1 PLAKNHPL
9 KIQEKKYFVSSNV
22 FPIDIMLSQNH
33 TFELMLFQIVKQPCY
48 RGLLICVQLFVTPR
62 TIQSTEFCRPE
73 YWSGLLFPSP
83 GDLPSPGIEPMSLPA
98 EPPGKPK
105 ITGVGT
111 PEVTSAH
118 FAGSVLLL
126 VVNQK
131 VYVYDYEANFWTAS
145 TGIEHPV
152 SHVSGDNCCYS
163 GNSFCM
169 DISNSVFAYLH
180 GDEISQANIYF
191 SNSRGYRFQKYTLE
205 RRAELIGTLG
215 GIFSFHSLSQVGLLL
230 VDQQMAMFSYSDHP
244 LNRSFGLPFDYDRTL
259 DILIAPGQKGI
270 LIFWFQKNLLVS
282 RNSGQLVESV
292 QVREGQRILYNSIL
306 KANITIHSVAANEN
320 ELAVLTRENNLYYG
334 SLGIQSSSLIKFADQ
349 NIWSQEAVLMFTDV
363 GMLEILTPLPD
374 MIFPAFDFQKCLL
387 NIQALLMDPQLQAG
401 ICKVELLQGEFEN
414 KMYTIDMNSQLELTA
429 LMIPQPGTLPV
440 PLVSKPGPLGIS
452 NQAEN
457 GGVDQCKIPGD
468 VQPAGTR
475 ALREEL
481 AWPPDL
487 APHSHRSDL
496 RPSSLPYK
504 HSNQNISLK
513 QQHHWGRADPNF
525 TSSIKRPTISTITL
539 DITNKEISCVDL
551 KPLTALISVGCD
563 LEKKIVIQNELS
575 ACHHGVLDPVA
586 LQDNYSYIIEREA
599 YNPNFQG
606 QPAEEDLEVY
616 YPYEKLGCPLLA
628 YYDTPW
634 KPVVELWR
642 EGKFQEVVE
651 AEYVLLEMNG
661 LFTYTYS
668 LTAGM
673 AGCSAQ
679 PQNWTTITE
688 MAGDTASFS
697 WDRENYMSC
706 HDPDYHEPL
715 RWPDVPYQILGGPTE
730 NKVVFD
736 QRNGIY
742 IFFISI
748 VDPSY
753 SYCHLETT
761 FSVYVYGAFPLSIFP
776 PEITIVLLT
785 VATLLSVWLAYMIP
799 QLLHMEQD
807 LEVSGFWARLYQ
819 RCRRSCACLWG
830 RC

>member
-1 PLAKNHPL
+1 MLVLMLVVATTFRFCPLVKAQPL
-9 KIQEKKYFVSSNV
+9 CRIRTLRTGKV
-22 FPIDIMLSQNH
+22 FPVEEKTQGDRLYFSSGKTHLIKHPCKKTLALYLGRQIFLTKDN
-33 TFELMLFQIVKQPCY
+33 FESS
-48 RGLLICVQLFVTPR
+48 LIPFSIPTSMQ
-62 TIQSTEFCRPE
+62 
-73 YWSGLLFPSP
+73 
-83 GDLPSPGIEPMSLPA
+83 
-98 EPPGKPK
+98 
-105 ITGVGT
+105 VGT

-145 TGIEHPV
+145 TGIQHPV
-152 SHVSGDNCCYS
+152 SHVSGDNCCYG

-180 GDEISQANIYF
+180 GDRISQANIYF
-191 SNSRGYRFQKYTLE
+191 SNSRGYRFQKYTQE
-205 RRAELIGTLG
+205 RRAELVGTFG

-230 VDQQMAMFSYSDHP
+230 VDEQMAMFSYSDHP
-244 LNRSFGLPFDYDRTL
+244 LNRSFGLPFEYDRTL
-259 DILIAPGQKGI
+259 DILIAPGQRGI
-270 LIFWFQKNLLVS
+270 LIFWSEKNLLVS

-292 QVREGQRILYNSIL
+292 RVREGQRILYNSIV

-320 ELAVLTRENNLYYG
+320 ELAVLTRESNLYYG

-349 NIWSQEAVLMFTDV
+349 NIWSQDAVLMFTDV

-374 MIFPAFDFQKCLL
+374 MLFPAFDFQKCLL
-387 NIQALLMDPQLQAG
+387 NIQALLVDPQLQAG

-429 LMIPQPGTLPV
+429 LMIPRPGTLPV
-440 PLVSKPGPLGIS
+440 PLVSKPGPLGAS

-457 GGVDQCKIPGD
+457 RGVDQ
-468 VQPAGTR
+468 
-475 ALREEL
+475 
-481 AWPPDL
+481 
-487 APHSHRSDL
+487 SDL

-504 HSNQNISLK
+504 HSDKNISLK
-513 QQHHWGRADPNF
+513 QQHHWGRANPNF

-539 DITNKEISCVDL
+539 DIANKEISCVDL

-575 ACHHGVLDPVA
+575 ACYHGVLDPVA
-586 LQDNYSYIIEREA
+586 LQDNYSYVIEREA
-599 YNPNFQG
+599 YDPNFQG
-606 QPAEEDLEVY
+606 QQAKEDLKVY

-628 YYDTPW
+628 YYDIPW

-688 MAGDTASFS
+688 MAGDTAPFS
-697 WDRENYMSC
+697 WDRENYVSC

-730 NKVVFD
+730 NKIVFD

-776 PEITIVLLT
+776 PEVTIFLLT
-785 VATLLSVWLAYMIP
+785 VATLLFVWLAYMIP
-799 QLLHMEQD
+799 QLLHNEQG
-807 LEVSGFWARLYQ
+807 LEVNGFWVRLYQ
-819 RCRRSCACLWG
+819 RCRKSCACLWG
-830 RC
+830 RG

>member
-1 PLAKNHPL
+1 MLALMLVAATTSWLCPLVTAQPL
-9 KIQEKKYFVSSNV
+9 CRTRTLRTGKVFPVKEKIQGDRLYFSSGKTHLIKHPCNKNLALYLGRQI
-22 FPIDIMLSQNH
+22 FLTKDN
-33 TFELMLFQIVKQPCY
+33 FESS
-48 RGLLICVQLFVTPR
+48 LIPFS
-62 TIQSTEFCRPE
+62 I
-73 YWSGLLFPSP
+73 PS
-83 GDLPSPGIEPMSLPA
+83 SMQ
-98 EPPGKPK
+98 
-105 ITGVGT
+105 VGT

-180 GDEISQANIYF
+180 GDQISQASIYF
-191 SNSRGYRFQKYTLE
+191 SDSRGYRFQKYAQE
-205 RRAELIGTLG
+205 RRAELVGTLG

-429 LMIPQPGTLPV
+429 LMIPRPGTLPV
-440 PLVSKPGPLGIS
+440 PLVMVS
-452 NQAEN
+452 N
-457 GGVDQCKIPGD
+457 
-468 VQPAGTR
+468 
-475 ALREEL
+475 
-481 AWPPDL
+481 
-487 APHSHRSDL
+487 PHSLGLQAVIYEEGYTYNGDTKHRL
-496 RPSSLPYK
+496 
-504 HSNQNISLK
+504 NISLK

-539 DITNKEISCVDL
+539 DIANKEISCVDL

-599 YNPNFQG
+599 YDPNFQG
-606 QPAEEDLEVY
+606 QQAEEDLEVY

-668 LTAGM
+668 LTAGT

-688 MAGDTASFS
+688 MAGDTVSFS

-785 VATLLSVWLAYMIP
+785 VTTLLSVWLAYMIP

-819 RCRRSCACLWG
+819 RCRSSCACLWG

>member
-1 PLAKNHPL
+1 MLVLMLVVATTFRFCPLVKAQPL
-9 KIQEKKYFVSSNV
+9 CRIRTLRTGKV
-22 FPIDIMLSQNH
+22 FPVEEKTQGDRLYFSSGKTHLIKHPCKKTLALYLGRQIFLTKDN
-33 TFELMLFQIVKQPCY
+33 FESS
-48 RGLLICVQLFVTPR
+48 LIPFSIPTSMQ
-62 TIQSTEFCRPE
+62 
-73 YWSGLLFPSP
+73 
-83 GDLPSPGIEPMSLPA
+83 
-98 EPPGKPK
+98 
-105 ITGVGT
+105 VGT

-145 TGIEHPV
+145 TGIQHPV
-152 SHVSGDNCCYS
+152 SHVSGDNCCYG

-180 GDEISQANIYF
+180 GDRISQANIYF
-191 SNSRGYRFQKYTLE
+191 SNSRGYRFQKYTQE
-205 RRAELIGTLG
+205 RRAELVGTFG

-230 VDQQMAMFSYSDHP
+230 VDEQMAMFSYSDHP
-244 LNRSFGLPFDYDRTL
+244 LNRSFGLPFEYDRTL
-259 DILIAPGQKGI
+259 DILIAPGQRGI
-270 LIFWFQKNLLVS
+270 LIFWSEKNLLVS

-292 QVREGQRILYNSIL
+292 RVREGQRILYNSIV

-320 ELAVLTRENNLYYG
+320 ELAVLTRESNLYYG

-349 NIWSQEAVLMFTDV
+349 NIWSQDAVLMFTDV

-374 MIFPAFDFQKCLL
+374 MLFPAFDFQKCLL
-387 NIQALLMDPQLQAG
+387 NIQALLVDPHLQAG

-429 LMIPQPGTLPV
+429 LMIPRPGTLPV
-440 PLVSKPGPLGIS
+440 PLVSKPGPLGAS

-457 GGVDQCKIPGD
+457 RGVDQ
-468 VQPAGTR
+468 
-475 ALREEL
+475 
-481 AWPPDL
+481 
-487 APHSHRSDL
+487 SDL

-504 HSNQNISLK
+504 HSDKNISLK
-513 QQHHWGRADPNF
+513 QQHHWGRANPNF

-539 DITNKEISCVDL
+539 DIANKEISCVDL

-575 ACHHGVLDPVA
+575 ACYHGVLDPVA
-586 LQDNYSYIIEREA
+586 LQDNYSYVIEREA
-599 YNPNFQG
+599 YDPNFQG
-606 QPAEEDLEVY
+606 QQAKEDLKVY

-628 YYDTPW
+628 YYDIPW

-688 MAGDTASFS
+688 MAGDTAPFS
-697 WDRENYMSC
+697 WDRENYVSC

-730 NKVVFD
+730 NKIVFD

-776 PEITIVLLT
+776 PEVTIFLLT
-785 VATLLSVWLAYMIP
+785 VATLLFVWLAYMIP
-799 QLLHMEQD
+799 QLLHNEQG
-807 LEVSGFWARLYQ
+807 LEVNGFWVRLYQ
-819 RCRRSCACLWG
+819 RCRKSCACLWG
-830 RC
+830 RG

>member
-1 PLAKNHPL
+1 MRDRVPLPGTESQPLCIGSTVLDHLYFSSGKTHLIKHPCEKNLALYLGRHIFL
-9 KIQEKKYFVSSNV
+9 TKDNFESS
-22 FPIDIMLSQNH
+22 
-33 TFELMLFQIVKQPCY
+33 
-48 RGLLICVQLFVTPR
+48 LIPFSIPTSMQ
-62 TIQSTEFCRPE
+62 
-73 YWSGLLFPSP
+73 
-83 GDLPSPGIEPMSLPA
+83 
-98 EPPGKPK
+98 
-105 ITGVGT
+105 VGT

-131 VYVYDYEANFWTAS
+131 VYVYDYEANLWTAS

-180 GDEISQANIYF
+180 GDQISQANIYF
-191 SNSRGYRFQKYTLE
+191 SNSRGYRFQKY
-205 RRAELIGTLG
+205 AELVGTLG

-230 VDQQMAMFSYSDHP
+230 VDKQMAMFSYSDHP
-244 LNRSFGLPFDYDRTL
+244 LNSSFGLPFDYDRAF

-270 LIFWFQKNLLVS
+270 LIFWFEKNLLVS

-292 QVREGQRILYNSIL
+292 QVREGHRILYNSIL

-320 ELAVLTRENNLYYG
+320 ELAVLTQENNLYYG
-334 SLGIQSSSLIKFADQ
+334 SLGIQSRSLIKFSDQ

-363 GMLEILTPLPD
+363 GILEILTPLPD
-374 MIFPAFDFQKCLL
+374 VIFPAFDFQKCLL

-429 LMIPQPGTLPV
+429 LMIPRPGTLPV
-440 PLVSKPGPLGIS
+440 PLVMVS
-452 NQAEN
+452 N
-457 GGVDQCKIPGD
+457 
-468 VQPAGTR
+468 
-475 ALREEL
+475 
-481 AWPPDL
+481 
-487 APHSHRSDL
+487 PHSLGLQAVIYEDGYTYDGNTKHRL
-496 RPSSLPYK
+496 
-504 HSNQNISLK
+504 NISLK
-513 QQHHWGRADPNF
+513 QQHHWGRANPNF

-539 DITNKEISCVDL
+539 DIANKEISCVDL

-563 LEKKIVIQNELS
+563 LEKKIVIQKKRGGGCVDIWAPGGAHPCL
-575 ACHHGVLDPVA
+575 CPV
-586 LQDNYSYIIEREA
+586 SHREA
-599 YNPNFQG
+599 YDPNFQG
-606 QPAEEDLEVY
+606 QQAKEDLKVY

-628 YYDTPW
+628 YYDIPW

-679 PQNWTTITE
+679 PQNWTTIT
-688 MAGDTASFS
+688 DTASFS

-706 HDPDYHEPL
+706 HDPDHHEPL

-748 VDPSY
+748 VDPHY

-799 QLLHMEQD
+799 QLLHTEQGH
-807 LEVSGFWARLYQ
+807 EVNSFWVRLYQ
-819 RCRRSCACLWG
+819 RCRKSCACLWG
-830 RC
+830 SSPRHVVRSSASP

>member
-1 PLAKNHPL
+1 MSLRIGGNGRSEMLVLMLVVATTFRLCPLVKARPL
-9 KIQEKKYFVSSNV
+9 CRIRTLRTGKVFPVEEKIQGDRLYFSSGKTHLIKHPCKKNLALYLGRQIFLTK
-22 FPIDIMLSQNH
+22 D
-33 TFELMLFQIVKQPCY
+33 TFESS
-48 RGLLICVQLFVTPR
+48 LIPFSIPTSMQ
-62 TIQSTEFCRPE
+62 
-73 YWSGLLFPSP
+73 
-83 GDLPSPGIEPMSLPA
+83 
-98 EPPGKPK
+98 
-105 ITGVGT
+105 VGT

-145 TGIEHPV
+145 TGIQHPV

-169 DISNSVFAYLH
+169 DISNSVFAYLR
-180 GDEISQANIYF
+180 GDQVSQANIYF
-191 SNSRGYRFQKYTLE
+191 SNSRGYRFQKYTQE
-205 RRAELIGTLG
+205 RRAELVGTFG

-230 VDQQMAMFSYSDHP
+230 VDEQMAMFSYSDHP
-244 LNRSFGLPFDYDRTL
+244 LNRSFGLPFDYDRAL

-270 LIFWFQKNLLVS
+270 LIFWSEKNLLVS

-292 QVREGQRILYNSIL
+292 QVREGQRILYNSIV

-320 ELAVLTRENNLYYG
+320 ELAVLTEENNLYYG

-374 MIFPAFDFQKCLL
+374 VLFAAFDFQKCRL

-401 ICKVELLQGEFEN
+401 VCKVELLQGEFEN

-429 LMIPQPGTLPV
+429 LMIPRPGTLPV
-440 PLVSKPGPLGIS
+440 PLVSVS
-452 NQAEN
+452 N
-457 GGVDQCKIPGD
+457 
-468 VQPAGTR
+468 
-475 ALREEL
+475 
-481 AWPPDL
+481 
-487 APHSHRSDL
+487 PHSLGLQAVICEDGYTYDGNTKHRL
-496 RPSSLPYK
+496 
-504 HSNQNISLK
+504 NISLK

-539 DITNKEISCVDL
+539 DIANKEISCVDL

-575 ACHHGVLDPVA
+575 ACYHGVLDPVA

-599 YNPNFQG
+599 YDPNFQG
-606 QPAEEDLEVY
+606 QQAKKDLEVH

-628 YYDTPW
+628 YYDIPW

-668 LTAGM
+668 LTAGT

-679 PQNWTTITE
+679 PQNWTTITK
-688 MAGDTASFS
+688 MAGDTAPFS

-706 HDPDYHEPL
+706 HDPNYHEPL
-715 RWPDVPYQILGGPTE
+715 RWPDVPYQILGGQTE

-753 SYCHLETT
+753 SYCRLETT

-785 VATLLSVWLAYMIP
+785 AATLLSVWLAYMIP
-799 QLLHMEQD
+799 QLLHTEQG
-807 LEVSGFWARLYQ
+807 LEGNGFWVRLYQ
-819 RCRRSCACLWG
+819 RCRKSCACLWG

>member
-1 PLAKNHPL
+1 MLALMLVAATTSWLCPLVTAQPL
-9 KIQEKKYFVSSNV
+9 CRTRTLRTGKVFPVKEKIQGDRLYFSSGKTHLIKHPCNKNLALYLGRQI
-22 FPIDIMLSQNH
+22 FLTKDN
-33 TFELMLFQIVKQPCY
+33 FESS
-48 RGLLICVQLFVTPR
+48 LIPFS
-62 TIQSTEFCRPE
+62 I
-73 YWSGLLFPSP
+73 PS
-83 GDLPSPGIEPMSLPA
+83 SMQ
-98 EPPGKPK
+98 
-105 ITGVGT
+105 VGT

-169 DISNSVFAYLH
+169 IRYLRPTS
-180 GDEISQANIYF
+180 ISQTPEDTDF
-191 SNSRGYRFQKYTLE
+191 
-205 RRAELIGTLG
+205 
-215 GIFSFHSLSQVGLLL
+215 
-230 VDQQMAMFSYSDHP
+230 
-244 LNRSFGLPFDYDRTL
+244 RSTPRKDVY
-259 DILIAPGQKGI
+259 
-270 LIFWFQKNLLVS
+270 
-282 RNSGQLVESV
+282 V
-292 QVREGQRILYNSIL
+292 QCD
-306 KANITIHSVAANEN
+306 EN

-429 LMIPQPGTLPV
+429 LMIPRPGTLPV
-440 PLVSKPGPLGIS
+440 PLVMVS
-452 NQAEN
+452 N
-457 GGVDQCKIPGD
+457 
-468 VQPAGTR
+468 
-475 ALREEL
+475 
-481 AWPPDL
+481 
-487 APHSHRSDL
+487 PHSLGLQAVIYEDGYTYNGDTKHRL
-496 RPSSLPYK
+496 
-504 HSNQNISLK
+504 NISLK

-539 DITNKEISCVDL
+539 DIANKEISCVDL

-599 YNPNFQG
+599 YDPNFQG
-606 QPAEEDLEVY
+606 QQAEEDLEVY

-668 LTAGM
+668 LTAGT

-776 PEITIVLLT
+776 PITIVLLT

-799 QLLHMEQD
+799 QLLHMEQG

-819 RCRRSCACLWG
+819 RCRSSCACLWG

>member
-1 PLAKNHPL
+1 MRDRVPFPGTESQPPCIGSTVLALDHLTGGFKCRLDRLYFSSGKTHLIKHPCKKNL
-9 KIQEKKYFVSSNV
+9 ALYLGRQIFLTK
-22 FPIDIMLSQNH
+22 D
-33 TFELMLFQIVKQPCY
+33 TFESS
-48 RGLLICVQLFVTPR
+48 LIPFSIPTSMQ
-62 TIQSTEFCRPE
+62 
-73 YWSGLLFPSP
+73 
-83 GDLPSPGIEPMSLPA
+83 
-98 EPPGKPK
+98 
-105 ITGVGT
+105 VGT

-145 TGIEHPV
+145 TGIQHPV

-169 DISNSVFAYLH
+169 DISNSVFAYLR
-180 GDEISQANIYF
+180 GDQVSQANIYF
-191 SNSRGYRFQKYTLE
+191 SNSRGYRFQKYTQE
-205 RRAELIGTLG
+205 RRAELVGTFG

-230 VDQQMAMFSYSDHP
+230 VDEQMAMFSYSDHP
-244 LNRSFGLPFDYDRTL
+244 LNRSFGLPFDYDRAL

-270 LIFWFQKNLLVS
+270 LIFWSEKNLLVS

-292 QVREGQRILYNSIL
+292 QVREGQRILYNSIV

-320 ELAVLTRENNLYYG
+320 ELAVLTEENNLYYG

-363 GMLEILTPLPD
+363 GMLEILTPLRD
-374 MIFPAFDFQKCLL
+374 VLFPAFDFQKCRL

-401 ICKVELLQGEFEN
+401 VCKVELLQGEFEN

-429 LMIPQPGTLPV
+429 LMIPRPGTLPV
-440 PLVSKPGPLGIS
+440 PLVSVS
-452 NQAEN
+452 N
-457 GGVDQCKIPGD
+457 
-468 VQPAGTR
+468 
-475 ALREEL
+475 
-481 AWPPDL
+481 
-487 APHSHRSDL
+487 PHSLGLQAVICEDGYTYDGNTKHRL
-496 RPSSLPYK
+496 
-504 HSNQNISLK
+504 NISLK

-539 DITNKEISCVDL
+539 DIANKEISCG
-551 KPLTALISVGCD
+551 ISPSSVAHS
-563 LEKKIVIQNELS
+563 ELS
-575 ACHHGVLDPVA
+575 ACYHGVLDPVA

-599 YNPNFQG
+599 YDPNFQG
-606 QPAEEDLEVY
+606 QQAKKDLEVH

-628 YYDTPW
+628 YYDIPW

-668 LTAGM
+668 LTAST

-679 PQNWTTITE
+679 PQNWTTITK
-688 MAGDTASFS
+688 MAGDTAPFS
-697 WDRENYMSC
+697 WDRENYISC
-706 HDPDYHEPL
+706 HDPNYHEPL
-715 RWPDVPYQILGGPTE
+715 RWPDVPYQILGGQTE

-753 SYCHLETT
+753 SYCRLETT

-785 VATLLSVWLAYMIP
+785 AATLLSIWLAYMIP
-799 QLLHMEQD
+799 QLLHTEQG
-807 LEVSGFWARLYQ
+807 LEGNGFWVRLYQ
-819 RCRRSCACLWG
+819 RCRKSCNPRDGEPGWLPSMG
-830 RC
+830 LHRVGHN

>member
-1 PLAKNHPL
+1 MSLRIGGNGRSEMLVLMLVVATTFRLCPLVKARPL
-9 KIQEKKYFVSSNV
+9 CRIRTLRTGKVFPVEEKIQ
-22 FPIDIMLSQNH
+22 
-33 TFELMLFQIVKQPCY
+33 
-48 RGLLICVQLFVTPR
+48 
-62 TIQSTEFCRPE
+62 
-73 YWSGLLFPSP
+73 
-83 GDLPSPGIEPMSLPA
+83 
-98 EPPGKPK
+98 
-105 ITGVGT
+105 GVGT

-145 TGIEHPV
+145 TGIQHPV

-169 DISNSVFAYLH
+169 DISNSVFAYLR
-180 GDEISQANIYF
+180 GDQVSQANIYF
-191 SNSRGYRFQKYTLE
+191 SNSRGYRFQKYTQE
-205 RRAELIGTLG
+205 RRAELVGTFG

-230 VDQQMAMFSYSDHP
+230 VDEQMAMFSYSDHP
-244 LNRSFGLPFDYDRTL
+244 LNRSFGLPFDYDRAL

-270 LIFWFQKNLLVS
+270 LIFWSEKNLLVS

-292 QVREGQRILYNSIL
+292 QVREGQRILYNSIV

-320 ELAVLTRENNLYYG
+320 ELAVLTEENNLYYG

-363 GMLEILTPLPD
+363 GMLEILTPLRD
-374 MIFPAFDFQKCLL
+374 VLFPAFDFQKCRL

-401 ICKVELLQGEFEN
+401 VCKVELLQGEFEN

-429 LMIPQPGTLPV
+429 LMIPRPGMLPV
-440 PLVSKPGPLGIS
+440 PLVSVS
-452 NQAEN
+452 N
-457 GGVDQCKIPGD
+457 
-468 VQPAGTR
+468 
-475 ALREEL
+475 
-481 AWPPDL
+481 
-487 APHSHRSDL
+487 PHSLGLQAVICEDGYTYDGNTKHRL
-496 RPSSLPYK
+496 
-504 HSNQNISLK
+504 NISLK

-539 DITNKEISCVDL
+539 DIANKEISCVDL

-575 ACHHGVLDPVA
+575 ACYHGVLDPVA

-599 YNPNFQG
+599 YDPNFQG
-606 QPAEEDLEVY
+606 QQAKKDLEVH

-628 YYDTPW
+628 YYDIPW

-668 LTAGM
+668 LTAST

-679 PQNWTTITE
+679 PQNWTTITK
-688 MAGDTASFS
+688 MAGDTAPFS
-697 WDRENYMSC
+697 WDREVRPALLNSPRARLGRRLPVLRSVCWEPARPVQAAANRTPETPGAFKSSMGFSRILEVEVQHQGASRFGVWFMGDASC
-706 HDPDYHEPL
+706 VLTEQKGWGSSSRCVCAQVRVQSCPTLQPRGLWPRCRPPPAPPRPTPTPPHPQGSSGPGIL
-715 RWPDVPYQILGGPTE
+715 RERILEWVAISCSRPRSLYKDTE
-730 NKVVFD
+730 QLTGSKLGKEYDKAV
-736 QRNGIY
+736 
-742 IFFISI
+742 
-748 VDPSY
+748 
-753 SYCHLETT
+753 YCHPT
-761 FSVYVYGAFPLSIFP
+761 Y
-776 PEITIVLLT
+776 LT
-785 VATLLSVWLAYMIP
+785 
-799 QLLHMEQD
+799 
-807 LEVSGFWARLYQ
+807 
-819 RCRRSCACLWG
+819 
-830 RC
+830 

>member
-1 PLAKNHPL
+1 MLVLMLVVATTFRFCPLVKAQPL
-9 KIQEKKYFVSSNV
+9 CRIRTLRTGKV
-22 FPIDIMLSQNH
+22 FPVEEKIKGDRLYFSSGKTHLIKHPCKKTLALYLGRQIFLTKDN
-33 TFELMLFQIVKQPCY
+33 FESS
-48 RGLLICVQLFVTPR
+48 LIPFS
-62 TIQSTEFCRPE
+62 I
-73 YWSGLLFPSP
+73 
-83 GDLPSPGIEPMSLPA
+83 PA
-98 EPPGKPK
+98 SMQ
-105 ITGVGT
+105 VGT

-145 TGIEHPV
+145 TGIQHPV
-152 SHVSGDNCCYS
+152 SHVSGDNCCYG

-180 GDEISQANIYF
+180 GDQISQANIYF
-191 SNSRGYRFQKYTLE
+191 SNSRGYRFQKYAQE
-205 RRAELIGTLG
+205 RHAELVGTFG
-215 GIFSFHSLSQVGLLL
+215 GILSFHSLSQVGLLL
-230 VDQQMAMFSYSDHP
+230 VDKQMAMFSYSDHP
-244 LNRSFGLPFDYDRTL
+244 LDRSFGLPFDYDRTL
-259 DILIAPGQKGI
+259 DILIAPGQRGI
-270 LIFWFQKNLLVS
+270 LIFWSEKNLLVS

-292 QVREGQRILYNSIL
+292 QVREGQRILYNSIV

-374 MIFPAFDFQKCLL
+374 MLFPAFDFQKCLL
-387 NIQALLMDPQLQAG
+387 NIQALLVDPQLQAG

-429 LMIPQPGTLPV
+429 LMIPRPGTLPV
-440 PLVSKPGPLGIS
+440 PLVIVS
-452 NQAEN
+452 N
-457 GGVDQCKIPGD
+457 
-468 VQPAGTR
+468 
-475 ALREEL
+475 
-481 AWPPDL
+481 
-487 APHSHRSDL
+487 PHSLGLQAVIYEDGYTYDSNTKHRL
-496 RPSSLPYK
+496 
-504 HSNQNISLK
+504 NISLK

-525 TSSIKRPTISTITL
+525 TSSIKRPTTSTITL
-539 DITNKEISCVDL
+539 DIANKEISCVDL

-575 ACHHGVLDPVA
+575 ACYHGVLDPVA

-599 YNPNFQG
+599 YDPNFQG
-606 QPAEEDLEVY
+606 QQAKEDLEVY

-688 MAGDTASFS
+688 MASDTASFS

-742 IFFISI
+742 IFFLSI

-776 PEITIVLLT
+776 PEVTIVLLT
-785 VATLLSVWLAYMIP
+785 VATLLFVWLAYMIP
-799 QLLHMEQD
+799 QLLHNEQG
-807 LEVSGFWARLYQ
+807 LEVNGFWVRLYR
-819 RCRRSCACLWG
+819 RCRKSCACLWG

>member
-1 PLAKNHPL
+1 KKTLALYLGRQIFLTKDNF
-9 KIQEKKYFVSSNV
+9 ESS
-22 FPIDIMLSQNH
+22 
-33 TFELMLFQIVKQPCY
+33 
-48 RGLLICVQLFVTPR
+48 LIPFSIPTSMQ
-62 TIQSTEFCRPE
+62 
-73 YWSGLLFPSP
+73 
-83 GDLPSPGIEPMSLPA
+83 
-98 EPPGKPK
+98 
-105 ITGVGT
+105 VGT

-145 TGIEHPV
+145 TGIQHPV
-152 SHVSGDNCCYS
+152 SHVSGDNCCYG

-180 GDEISQANIYF
+180 GDRISQANIYF
-191 SNSRGYRFQKYTLE
+191 SNSRGYRFQKYTQE
-205 RRAELIGTLG
+205 RRAELVGTFG

-230 VDQQMAMFSYSDHP
+230 VDEQMVSTIWTG
-244 LNRSFGLPFDYDRTL
+244 NFGLPFEYDRTL
-259 DILIAPGQKGI
+259 DILIAPGQRGI
-270 LIFWFQKNLLVS
+270 LIFWSEKNLLVS

-292 QVREGQRILYNSIL
+292 RVREGQRILYNSIV

-320 ELAVLTRENNLYYG
+320 ELAVLTRESNLYYG

-349 NIWSQEAVLMFTDV
+349 NIWSQDAVLMFTDV

-374 MIFPAFDFQKCLL
+374 MLFPAFDFQKCLL
-387 NIQALLMDPQLQAG
+387 NIQALLVDPQLQAG

-429 LMIPQPGTLPV
+429 LMIPRPGTLPV
-440 PLVSKPGPLGIS
+440 PLVIVS
-452 NQAEN
+452 N
-457 GGVDQCKIPGD
+457 
-468 VQPAGTR
+468 
-475 ALREEL
+475 
-481 AWPPDL
+481 
-487 APHSHRSDL
+487 PHSLGLQAVIYEDGYTYDSNTKHRL
-496 RPSSLPYK
+496 
-504 HSNQNISLK
+504 NISLK
-513 QQHHWGRADPNF
+513 QQHHWGRANPNF

-539 DITNKEISCVDL
+539 DIANKEISCVDL

-563 LEKKIVIQNELS
+563 LEKKIVIQKKR
-575 ACHHGVLDPVA
+575 GGGWLDIWAPGGARPCLCPV
-586 LQDNYSYIIEREA
+586 SHREA
-599 YNPNFQG
+599 YDPNFQG
-606 QPAEEDLEVY
+606 QQAKEDLKVY

-628 YYDTPW
+628 YYDIPW

-688 MAGDTASFS
+688 MAGDTAPFS
-697 WDRENYMSC
+697 WDRENYVSC

-730 NKVVFD
+730 NKIVFD

-776 PEITIVLLT
+776 PEVTIFLLT
-785 VATLLSVWLAYMIP
+785 VATLLFVWLAYMIP
-799 QLLHMEQD
+799 QLLHNEQG
-807 LEVSGFWARLYQ
+807 LEVNGFWVRLYQ
-819 RCRRSCACLWG
+819 RCRKSCACLWG
-830 RC
+830 REISSPRHMVRSSASP